1 MLRRLLAGLTVLGAC
16 SGTFAGI
23 APAHA
28 EPGGPL
34 TALVDAAAERL
45 STAEPV
51 AANKWNT
58 KAPIEDPA
66 RVEQVLTTVATDAS
80 ARGVDPDRVR
90 RMFRDQISAT
100 ESIQYTRFAQW
111 KLDPAVAPASA
122 PDLASSRGV
131 IDGLNR
137 TMVDQMVAQWP
148 LLQSPDCGQR
158 VREATDAVAAS
169 RGLDELYRHALSF
182 ATRSYCGVNLSG

>member
-1 MLRRLLAGLTVLGAC
+1 MVIGAVAGA
-16 SGTFAGI
+16 

-45 STAEPV
+45 RTAEPV

-66 RVEQVLTTVATDAS
+66 RVEQVLGAVATDAS
-80 ARGVDPDRVR
+80 ARGVDLERVR
-90 RMFRDQISAT
+90 RIFRDQISAT

-111 KLDPAVAPASA
+111 KLDPAVAPATA

-137 TMVDQMVAQWP
+137 TMVDQMAAHWP
-148 LLQSPDCGQR
+148 LLRSPECPQR
-158 VREATDAVAAS
+158 VREATDLVSAT
-169 RGLDELYRHALSF
+169 RGLDELYRRALSF
-182 ATRSYCGVNLSG
+182 ATRSYCG